1 MSTPNSVW
9 VKADES
15 DTKDDDVATFGETMR
30 GRAGKPQ
37 NLFVITP
44 THVAV
49 VRVVCVCVC
58 AFVCLEVCCV
68 LCGYTDF

>member
-1 MSTPNSVW
+1 MSTPNSVR

-49 VRVVCVCVC
+49 VRVVC